1 MTTASQTPA
10 LNPAASPYPSLSGD
24 LRAAGLALAGSWLLA
39 LSAQV
44 SFSIMPISPV
54 PITAQSLAVLM
65 LGVLLGPRLGGAAIL
80 AYLVQGAA
88 GLPFFAGGAGGAHY
102 LFGAASAGYLW
113 AFLPAGVFVGLMHER
128 GWTRS
133 VWSAAGVFTIGTAII
148 LLGGTMWLAAYF
160 AWLAP
165 EAPSGTLLM
174 LGVVPFIPGAIVKI
188 ALACAFLPR
197 PTRSE

>member
-1 MTTASQTPA
+1 MTTAS
-10 LNPAASPYPSLSGD
+10 PSLSLPHAASGHPVPASA
-24 LRAAGLALAGSWLLA
+24 LRAVGLTLAGSWLLA

-44 SFSIMPISPV
+44 SFSILPISPV

-80 AYLVQGAA
+80 AYLAQGAA

-102 LFGAASAGYLW
+102 LIAAASAGYLW
-113 AFLPAGVFVGLMHER
+113 AFVPAGVLVGMMHER

-133 VWSAAGVFTIGTAII
+133 IWSAAGVFAIGTAII
-148 LLGGTMWLAAYF
+148 LLGGLLWLAAF
-160 AWLAP
+160 LAWIAP
-165 EAPSGTLLM
+165 DLPSGSLLM
-174 LGVVPFIPGAIVKI
+174 LGLVPFLPGAAVKI

-197 PTRSE
+197 PARAA